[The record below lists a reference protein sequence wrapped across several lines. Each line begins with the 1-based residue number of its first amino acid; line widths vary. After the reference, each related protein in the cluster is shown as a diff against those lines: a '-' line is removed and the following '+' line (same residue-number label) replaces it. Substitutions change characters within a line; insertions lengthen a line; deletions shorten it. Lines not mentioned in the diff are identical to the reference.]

1 MHGRVESWFLMDTV
15 IKTRMCQQL
24 PVHGGA
30 AVRAGVVAVADV
42 LLGHHEVA
50 AGALVLQLHR
60 LLLAVLHHPGHGRS
74 LVCK

>member
-1 MHGRVESWFLMDTV
+1 MKQEWLS
-15 IKTRMCQQL
+15 KCQQL

-60 LLLAVLHHPGHGRS
+60 LLLLAVLHHPGHGS
-74 LVCK
+74 GLVGK

>member
-1 MHGRVESWFLMDTV
+1 
-15 IKTRMCQQL
+15 MCQQL

-50 AGALVLQLHR
+50 AGALVLQLHHL
-60 LLLAVLHHPGHGRS
+60 LLLAVLHHPGHRRG
-74 LVCK
+74 LVGKGLANGCHELWVLCYG

>member
-1 MHGRVESWFLMDTV
+1 
-15 IKTRMCQQL
+15 MCQQL

-50 AGALVLQLHR
+50 AGALVLQL
-60 LLLAVLHHPGHGRS
+60 LLAVLHHPGHGGG
-74 LVCK
+74 LVGK